1 MNGDEKTLP
10 VNDVGKVLTL
20 TALKY
25 FFVELWRPK
34 LLFFQFEIITNAL
47 VSFFSF
53 I

>member
-10 VNDVGKVLTL
+10 PVPVNDDGKVLITL

-25 FFVELWRPK
+25 FFVNYGD
-34 LLFFQFEIITNAL
+34 Q
-47 VSFFSF
+47 SCFFS

>member
-10 VNDVGKVLTL
+10 VNDDGKVLTL

-25 FFVELWRPK
+25 FFVK
-34 LLFFQFEIITNAL
+34 LYMETKVVI
-47 VSFFSF
+47 FS